1 MNQREHQLMKVVQKI
16 DIFTGLTHRE
26 ALTLLRVSHYQTFK
40 AGETIYAAGSAS
52 DEMLI
57 LLAGRLTVTSYSG
70 DAIAEIP
77 PGGCTGEMGM
87 FTGYPRSAN
96 IVAATKAAGFTIPKA
111 ELITALNANKDMLIK
126 LLQNLVS
133 LLSERLT
140 TANLRLEEKEHGDED
155 GDEDEYDDEIGEE
168 AYDGDDEYDDD
179 EDEDDDDE

>member
-16 DIFTGLTHRE
+16 DIFTGLTHTE
-26 ALTLLRVSHYQTFK
+26 ALSLLRVSHYKTFK

-70 DAIAEIP
+70 DELAQIP

-96 IVAATKAAGFTIPKA
+96 IVAETKAAGFTIPKA
-111 ELITALNANKDMLIK
+111 ELITSLNANKDMLIK

-140 TANLRLEEKEHGDED
+140 TANLRLEEQAQGGED
-155 GDEDEYDDEIGEE
+155 VGDEDEYDDELGDEEYEGE
-168 AYDGDDEYDDD
+168 DEYDEEDD
-179 EDEDDDDE
+179 E

>member
-26 ALTLLRVSHYQTFK
+26 ALTLLRVSHYKTFQ

-57 LLAGRLTVTSYSG
+57 LLAGRLKVTSYSG
-70 DAIAEIP
+70 DELAQIP

-96 IVAATKAAGFTIPKA
+96 IVAAARSAGFIIPKA
-111 ELITALNANKDMLIK
+111 ELIRALNTNKDMLIK

-140 TANLRLEEKEHGDED
+140 TANLRLEEKERGDDDLED
-155 GDEDEYDDEIGEE
+155 EEEYDDEPG
-168 AYDGDDEYDDD
+168 DGEYDEEDEDED
-179 EDEDDDDE
+179 EDEDDDG